1 MGDEH
6 AQQREY
12 LTETDF
18 PADFAWGTATAAYQ
32 IEGAANEDGKGPSI
46 WDVFAHTPGTIAEG
60 ATGDVACD
68 HYHRWRDDLDLMA
81 RLSHNAYRFSIA
93 WPRVLPE
100 GRGRLNP
107 AGLDFY
113 DQLVDG
119 LIERGI
125 APFVTLYHWDLP
137 QALQQERG
145 GWESRDT
152 AGYFADYAALVARRL
167 GDRVRHWMTLNEPHV
182 VVYEG
187 FVYGRMA
194 PGKKDQGL
202 AGTVTHHLLLA
213 HGLAAQALRAE
224 APGAQVGIVPNMT
237 YIEPA
242 TDREDD
248 VQAARVLDGL
258 WHRWY
263 LDPIFRGAY
272 PEDIAPMMP
281 MPAGVVRPSDLET
294 IAQPLDFVGVNY
306 YSIARVKAGLE
317 GASEPRTQ
325 KPQGALTTMGWEVYP
340 DGLRATLV
348 RLREDYG
355 PRAMYV
361 TENGTAYPD
370 TLDERGEVRDP
381 DRVAYLREHF
391 RAAREALQAGVP
403 LRGYFVWSLL
413 DNFEWA
419 HGYTQRFGIV
429 YTDYATQRRIPKASA
444 AFFSQVAATNGAALD
459 E

>member
-1 MGDEH
+1 MGDEVTRVESQGVS
-6 AQQREY
+6 A
-12 LTETDF
+12 TGF
-18 PADFAWGTATAAYQ
+18 PDDFAWGTATAAYQ

-46 WDVFAHTPGTIAEG
+46 WDVFAHTQGTIAEG

-100 GRGRLNP
+100 GRGQLNP

-137 QALQQERG
+137 QALQERG

-182 VVYEG
+182 VVDEG
-187 FVYGRMA
+187 FIYGRMA

-202 AGTVTHHLLLA
+202 AGTVAHHLLLA

-224 APGAQVGIVPNMT
+224 APGAQVGIAPNMT

-248 VQAARVLDGL
+248 EQATRTLDGL

-272 PEDIAPMMP
+272 PEDVAPMLP
-281 MPAGVVRPSDLET
+281 MPAGVVRPGDLET

-306 YSIARVKAGLE
+306 YSIARVKAGTG

-355 PRAMYV
+355 PRAMYI
-361 TENGTAYPD
+361 TENGAAYPD
-370 TLDERGEVRDP
+370 TLDEHGEVRDP

-444 AFFSQVAATNGAALD
+444 AFFSQVAATNGAAL
-459 E
+459 EE

>member
-1 MGDEH
+1 MSDEMRQVEPR
-6 AQQREY
+6 AVSA
-12 LTETDF
+12 TGF
-18 PADFAWGTATAAYQ
+18 PDGFAWGTATAAYQ

-46 WDVFAHTPGTIAEG
+46 WDVFAHTPGTIEDG

-81 RLSHNAYRFSIA
+81 RLSHNAYRLSIA

-100 GRGRLNP
+100 GRGQLNP
-107 AGLDFY
+107 VGLDFY

-137 QALQQERG
+137 QELQERG

-167 GDRVRHWMTLNEPHV
+167 GDRVRRWMTLNEPRV
-182 VVYEG
+182 VVNEG
-187 FVYGRMA
+187 YVSGRMA
-194 PGKKDQGL
+194 PGKKDRRL
-202 AGTVTHHLLLA
+202 AGTVAHHLLLA
-213 HGLAAQALRAE
+213 HGLAMQALRAE

-237 YIEPA
+237 YFEPA
-242 TDREDD
+242 SDREDD
-248 VQAARVLDGL
+248 VQAVRTLDGL
-258 WHRWY
+258 LHRWY

-272 PEDIAPMMP
+272 PEDVAPLMALP
-281 MPAGVVRPSDLET
+281 PELVRPGDLET
-294 IAQPLDFVGVNY
+294 IAQPLDFLGVNY
-306 YSIARVKAGLE
+306 YTRSRVQASRRGL
-317 GASEPRTQ
+317 AEPRTM
-325 KPQGALTTMGWEVYP
+325 KPSGALTTMGWEVYP

-348 RLREDYG
+348 RLHEDYG
-355 PRAMYV
+355 PRSIFV
-361 TENGTAYPD
+361 TENGAAYPD
-370 TLDERGEVRDP
+370 RLDEHGEVQDP

-391 RAAREALQAGVP
+391 RAAREAIQAGVP

-444 AFFSQVAATNGAALD
+444 AFFGQVAATNGAAL
-459 E
+459 EE